1 MPDLHD
7 FIQLY
12 ESSTCP
18 SNYTAQVCRVV
29 ETQEVAATLHL
40 VDDFD
45 EQFLLEQLL
54 DEVKPR
60 YRVGSEAMHYLFKT
74 PFRYPPLKYGSRFG
88 SRQLASF
95 FYAGETLVPTLGEV
109 AYYRF
114 VFLSHMQ
121 QAYGSSIKSQHLS
134 FKLKVS
140 TTLCADLTHTD
151 FAPMVKA
158 LTNPS
163 SYHVSQAIGQWLRS
177 EQGINLIRYPSA
189 RIEGAIN
196 VAIAQPQVISSKQP
210 LNQLNWWC
218 LTQPDK
224 VSFNQAGQGQP
235 LNFYRDDFLVNGS
248 LPLPA

>member
-1 MPDLHD
+1 MPSLND
-7 FIQLY
+7 FIQRY
-12 ESSTCP
+12 DQSICP
-18 SNYTAQVCRVV
+18 TAYSGQVCRVV

-45 EQFLLEQLL
+45 EQSLLEQLL

-60 YRVGSEAMHYLFKT
+60 YRAGSEHMHYLLKT

-88 SRQLASF
+88 SRQVASL
-95 FYAGETLVPTLGEV
+95 FYAGETLQPTLGEV

-121 QAYGSSIKSQHLS
+121 ETYEHSIKSQHMS

-140 TTLCADLTHTD
+140 TQHCADLSLSH
-151 FAPMVKA
+151 FAPVAAA
-158 LTNPS
+158 LMSPS
-163 SYHVSQAIGQWLRS
+163 SYHFSQAIGQWLRV
-177 EQGINLIRYPSA
+177 EKAINLIRYPSA
-189 RIEGAIN
+189 RITEGIN
-196 VAIAQPQVISSKQP
+196 VAITEPSVIASKQP
-210 LNQLNWWC
+210 LNQQNWWC
-218 LTQPDK
+218 LTQYDK